1 MEQKGLDINFF
12 IGMCLIFG
20 LLMWWSSSSI
30 NTELDVENTAEDTVI
45 SNPLTPNKSKKN
57 DVFDSSI
64 YQAPDDSQIFS
75 YNLSNDDIDII
86 FSNYG
91 ASVQE
96 VTLKNYST
104 YDSLPLKLIK
114 ELDFNFSFF
123 INNKLV
129 NSKELLFSEVKKDVS
144 RNQITFTYQDVNQ
157 NTITFIYKLLEGYQL
172 TFEVVTETTTTE
184 DYIESRKDIYNRIKQ
199 INLYFH

>member
-30 NTELDVENTAEDTVI
+30 NTELDVENTAVDTVI
-45 SNPLTPNKSKKN
+45 SNPVTPNKSKKN

-64 YQAPDDSQIFS
+64 YQDPDDSQIFS

-157 NTITFIYKLLEGYQL
+157 NTITFIYK
-172 TFEVVTETTTTE
+172 
-184 DYIESRKDIYNRIKQ
+184 
-199 INLYFH
+199 